1 MAEELTLRAGRM
13 LGMAGVVGTG
23 LGGLRIYRILETTKI
38 GKVGLKFRTKG
49 FVSIVTKG
57 DHLDSHKKMNVFW
70 ATWWVR

>member
-1 MAEELTLRAGRM
+1 M

-57 DHLDSHKKMNVFW
+57 DHLDSHKKNECFLGYLVVQVNLPIHLF
-70 ATWWVR
+70 

>member
-1 MAEELTLRAGRM
+1 M

-49 FVSIVTKG
+49 FVSIVTFGFSQKNECFLSYLVVQVNLPI
-57 DHLDSHKKMNVFW
+57 HLF
-70 ATWWVR
+70 